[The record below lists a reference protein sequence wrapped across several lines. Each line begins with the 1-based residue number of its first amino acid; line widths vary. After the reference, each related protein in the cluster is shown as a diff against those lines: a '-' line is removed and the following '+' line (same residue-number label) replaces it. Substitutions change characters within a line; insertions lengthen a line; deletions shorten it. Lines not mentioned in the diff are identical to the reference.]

1 MGNVTKVM
9 KCTLKA
15 QVFFGGGAVSDFI
28 ELDLR
33 KNDIVQ

>member
-9 KCTLKA
+9 KCTLRHRF
-15 QVFFGGGAVSDFI
+15 FFGGGAVSDFI
-28 ELDLR
+28 ELDLK